1 MNEVPRTTV
10 TIVKVDNGFCVT
22 FLDPGPI
29 LKAAQDAM
37 KPSGP
42 AIRSDDDI
50 DRTIEAMIEFNKHMH
65 SQIVEEE
72 SWKNDEAKRALV
84 REGFKLSFPQF
95 FEKMQ
100 PQVSLLLP
108 QSYVFTK
115 IEDLVKFIKAKL

>member
-1 MNEVPRTTV
+1 
-10 TIVKVDNGFCVT
+10 VT